1 MRKKSQMDAIDALM
15 SRRSYAR
22 CNLVKPA
29 PNKAQIE
36 TLLQAAM
43 SVPDHGNLK
52 PWRFILVEGQGI
64 QDLSMLVKQKYASTM
79 SEEDLSAFVEEIAT
93 TPMMLFVCSDLT
105 LDHRVT
111 VLDQQLAGAAACEHI
126 LLAAHALGFA
136 GIWHTS
142 EADGDLRHLLNLKKE
157 DEILGV
163 LSIGTPKRTST
174 VKRKPFSDLTQTW
187 DGTNGLTAWQEA

>member
-1 MRKKSQMDAIDALM
+1 MDAIDALI

-22 CNLVKPA
+22 SNLVKPA

-52 PWRFILVEGQGI
+52 PWRFIVIQGQGI
-64 QDLSMLVKQKYASTM
+64 QDLSQLVKKKYAAKM
-79 SEEDLSAFVEEIAT
+79 SNQDLADFVEEISA
-93 TPMMLFVCSDLT
+93 TPMMIFVCSDL
-105 LDHRVT
+105 DVEHRVSI
-111 VLDQQLAGAAACEHI
+111 LDQQLAGGAACEHI

-136 GIWHTS
+136 GVWHTS
-142 EADGDLRHLLNLKKE
+142 KADSDLRQLLCLKE
-157 DEILGV
+157 SDGVLGV
-163 LSIGTPKRTST
+163 LSIGTPRRTST

-187 DGTNGLTAWQEA
+187 DMKNGLKTWE

>member
-1 MRKKSQMDAIDALM
+1 MDAIDALL

-22 CNLVKPA
+22 CNLVEPA

-52 PWRFILVEGQGI
+52 PWRFIIVQDQGI
-64 QDLSMLVKQKYASTM
+64 QDLSMLVRKKYAATLSN
-79 SEEDLSAFVEEIAT
+79 EDLDSFVEEISK
-93 TPMMLFVCSDLT
+93 TPMMVFVCSALHV
-105 LDHRVT
+105 DHRVSI
-111 VLDQQLAGAAACEHI
+111 LDQQLAGGAACEHI

-142 EADGDLRHLLNLKKE
+142 EADDDLRQLLCLKKE
-157 DEILGV
+157 DDILGV
-163 LSIGTPKRTST
+163 LSIGTPKRTSKA
-174 VKRKPFSDLTQTW
+174 KRRSFSDFTQTW
-187 DGTNGLTAWQEA
+187 DGENGLKDWKEG

>member
-1 MRKKSQMDAIDALM
+1 MDAINALM

-29 PNKAQIE
+29 PNKAQVE

-52 PWRFILVEGQGI
+52 PWRFILIQEQGI
-64 QDLSMLVKQKYASTM
+64 QDLSMLVKKKYAATM
-79 SEEDLSAFVEEIAT
+79 SEEDLASFVEEISA
-93 TPMMLFVCSDLT
+93 TPMMVFVCSNLT
-105 LDHRVT
+105 LEHRVS
-111 VLDQQLAGAAACEHI
+111 VLDQQLAGGAVCEHI

-142 EADGDLRHLLNLKKE
+142 ETDDDLRQLLSLKKE
-157 DEILGV
+157 DDILGV
-163 LSIGTPKRTST
+163 LSIGTAKRTSKA
-174 VKRKPFSDLTQTW
+174 KRKSFSYLTQTW
-187 DGTNGLTAWQEA
+187 DGEHGLKAWKED

>member
-1 MRKKSQMDAIDALM
+1 MDAIDALM

-29 PNKAQIE
+29 PDQSQIE

-52 PWRFILVEGQGI
+52 PWRFIVVTGQGI
-64 QDLSMLVKQKYASTM
+64 QDLATLVKQKYAPTM
-79 SEEDLSAFVEEIAT
+79 SEQDLDSFVEEISI
-93 TPMMLFVCSDLT
+93 TPMMLFVCTDLT
-105 LDHRVT
+105 LNHRVT
-111 VLDQQLAGAAACEHI
+111 VLDQHLAGAAACEHI

-142 EADGDLRHLLNLKKE
+142 EADDDLRHLLNLKEE

-163 LSIGTPKRTST
+163 LSIGTPKKASKA
-174 VKRKPFSDLTQTW
+174 KRKSFSGLTQTW
-187 DGTNGLTAWQEA
+187 DRENGLKAWKEGETMLL

>member
-1 MRKKSQMDAIDALM
+1 MDAIDALM

-29 PNKAQIE
+29 PNKSQIE

-52 PWRFILVEGQGI
+52 PWRFIVVQEQGI
-64 QDLSMLVKQKYASTM
+64 QDLSMLVKKKYAATM
-79 SEEDLSAFVEEIAT
+79 SDEDLTSFVEEIST
-93 TPMMLFVCSDLT
+93 TPMMVFVCSDLT
-105 LDHRVT
+105 LEHRVSL
-111 VLDQQLAGAAACEHI
+111 LDQQLAGAATCEHI
-126 LLAAHALGFA
+126 LLAAHALDFA

-142 EADGDLRHLLNLKKE
+142 EADDDLRQLLCLKKE

-163 LSIGTPKRTST
+163 LSIGTPKRTSKA
-174 VKRKPFSDLTQTW
+174 KRKSFSDLTQTW
-187 DGTNGLTAWQEA
+187 DRENGLKAWNKG